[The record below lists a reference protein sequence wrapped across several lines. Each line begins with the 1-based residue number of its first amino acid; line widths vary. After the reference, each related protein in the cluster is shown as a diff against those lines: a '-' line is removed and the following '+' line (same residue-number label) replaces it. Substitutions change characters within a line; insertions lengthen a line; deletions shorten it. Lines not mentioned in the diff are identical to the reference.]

1 MAKQN
6 FSWKTAL
13 SIRDYAIVSVKSPG
27 QWDKFILD
35 CILGKGD
42 QLFKFT
48 GIFRYLGMEGL
59 PQEFLIENFSVNVEF

>member
-1 MAKQN
+1 M
-6 FSWKTAL
+6 
-13 SIRDYAIVSVKSPG
+13 SVKSPG

-35 CILGKGD
+35 CMLGKGD